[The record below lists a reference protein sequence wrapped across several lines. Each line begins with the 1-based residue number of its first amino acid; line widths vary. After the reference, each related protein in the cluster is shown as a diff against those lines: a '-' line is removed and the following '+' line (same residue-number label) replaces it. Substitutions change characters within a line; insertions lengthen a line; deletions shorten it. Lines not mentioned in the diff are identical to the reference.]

1 MAEIENIHC
10 PICTQ
15 PIPSSWQNGLP
26 PALATSVQRGVHRQ
40 FSHETDLTCL
50 SPVFL
55 LTQIKFADAKTKTFS
70 SSTLFVL
77 QFSNTMQSLLLF
89 LFLLLA
95 DFAFFRSCLVFSPP
109 FILSPS
115 GDLRISPLQPCRVEC
130 HIRKKYQAL
139 VLPLCAWKNLQEDL
153 MGIHNTVTISALHES
168 NSLLRAFRLR
178 YFQIC

>member
-15 PIPSSWQNGLP
+15 PIPSLWQNGLP

-95 DFAFFRSCLVFSPP
+95 DFAFFVKTKEYTALCS
-109 FILSPS
+109 LSPLPFFS
-115 GDLRISPLQPCRVEC
+115 CPGQLNKWHCPSVGRRQLR
-130 HIRKKYQAL
+130 
-139 VLPLCAWKNLQEDL
+139 
-153 MGIHNTVTISALHES
+153 
-168 NSLLRAFRLR
+168 LLRDFWDTSERLLR
-178 YFQIC
+178 DFWEPFERL